1 MTHAV
6 ITLEHVGKTYR
17 HYPNGAARLTELLTG
32 RRKHHAFVSLT
43 DVSFE
48 LNKGEVL
55 GIIGRNGAGKST
67 LLKILAGTL
76 VRTEGTVVVDGRV
89 AALLELGSGF
99 HPDLSG
105 RENIFLYGAV
115 LGLARADI
123 SNRFAEI
130 VAFAGLEDFID
141 RPVKTYSSGM
151 QVRLAFSV
159 ATSVDPDILII
170 DEALSVGDGAFAHK
184 SFERIIQFKE
194 QGKTIVFCSHS
205 LFQVEAICTRVIWLN
220 NGQIAQD
227 GDPKT
232 VCAAYNNQLMGST
245 SDPVSMPNALNTAD
259 MADLTAIHRILD
271 VNLSDNSI
279 PSGKTLA
286 LQCDASDLVVTI
298 DIALA
303 PNLAPPSVIVALVG
317 RDGEA
322 VCSAISRQ
330 DGFYLPDG
338 SSCNHSIR
346 TQLIFPALPLLRGR
360 YTIDVYLMC
369 DRGIHCYEQALKA
382 AELIMDH
389 EGLEQGIVRLPH
401 SWHSLP
407 LVP

>member
-1 MTHAV
+1 MTPV

-17 HYPNGAARLTELLTG
+17 HYPNGAARLTELITG
-32 RRKHHAFVSLT
+32 RKKHHAFVSLT
-43 DVSFE
+43 DISFE

-76 VRTEGTVVVDGRV
+76 MPSTGTVMVDGRV

-105 RENIFLYGAV
+105 RENIYLYGAV
-115 LGLARADI
+115 LGLSRTDI
-123 SNRFAEI
+123 SNRFTEI

-141 RPVKTYSSGM
+141 RPVKSYSSGM

-184 SFERIIQFKE
+184 SFERIIEFKE

-205 LFQVEAICTRVIWLN
+205 LFQVEAICTRVIWIN
-220 NGQIAQD
+220 NGQITQD
-227 GDPKT
+227 GNPKT
-232 VCAAYNNQLMGST
+232 VCAAYNNNLTGSNSDST
-245 SDPVSMPNALNTAD
+245 SKPYAFIPADTAD
-259 MADLTAIHRILD
+259 IAFVHRILD
-271 VNLSDNSI
+271 VTLSSDGQVFGKKLNLV
-279 PSGKTLA
+279 
-286 LQCDASDLVVTI
+286 CEASNLIVLI
-298 DIALA
+298 DIAIVT
-303 PNLAPPSVIVALVG
+303 NLAPPSVIVALVG
-317 RDGEA
+317 HDGEA
-322 VCSAISRQ
+322 VCSAISQQ
-330 DGFYLPDG
+330 DGFYLSEPSG
-338 SSCNHSIR
+338 NHSIR
-346 TQLIFPALPLLRGR
+346 MQLTFPALPLLRGR

-369 DRGIHCYEQALKA
+369 DRGIHCYEQALHA

-401 SWHSLP
+401 SWHSSP
-407 LVP
+407 LTP

>member
-6 ITLEHVGKTYR
+6 VKLEHVCKTYR

-32 RRKHHAFVSLT
+32 RKKHHAFVSLT
-43 DVSFE
+43 DISFK
-48 LNKGEVL
+48 LNQGEVL

-76 VRTEGTVVVDGRV
+76 VPTEGTVVVDGRV

-115 LGLARADI
+115 LGLSRAI
-123 SNRFAEI
+123 IINRFDAI
-130 VAFAGLEDFID
+130 VSFAGLADFID

-184 SFERIIQFKE
+184 SFERIIAFKE
-194 QGKTIVFCSHS
+194 QGKTIVFCSHA
-205 LFQVEAICTRVIWLN
+205 LYQVEAICTRVIWIN
-220 NGQIAQD
+220 HGKIVQD
-227 GDPKT
+227 GNPKT
-232 VCAAYNNQLMGST
+232 VCAAYNDLLTGSA
-245 SDPVSMPNALNTAD
+245 SDSTYKPNAFTTTDSAGLA
-259 MADLTAIHRILD
+259 LVHRILD
-271 VNLSDNSI
+271 VNLSDNGLI
-279 PSGKTLA
+279 LGKTLA
-286 LQCDASDLVVTI
+286 LRCDASDLVITI
-298 DIALA
+298 DIALI

-317 RDGEA
+317 HDGEA

-330 DGFYLPDG
+330 DGFYLPD
-338 SSCNHSIR
+338 SICNQSIR
-346 TQLIFPALPLLRGR
+346 TQLTFPALPLLRGR
-360 YTIDVYLMC
+360 YTLDAYLMC
-369 DRGIHCYEQALKA
+369 DRGIHCYEQALHA

-389 EGLEQGIVRLPH
+389 EGLEQGVVRLPH

-407 LVP
+407 LTP

>member
-1 MTHAV
+1 MTPV
-6 ITLEHVGKTYR
+6 ITLENVGKTYR
-17 HYPNGAARLTELLTG
+17 HYPNGAARLTELITG
-32 RRKHHAFVSLT
+32 RKKHHAFVSLT
-43 DVSFE
+43 DISFE

-55 GIIGRNGAGKST
+55 GVIGRNGAGKST

-76 VRTEGTVVVDGRV
+76 MPSTGTVMVDGRV

-115 LGLARADI
+115 LGLSRADI
-123 SNRFAEI
+123 SNRFADI

-184 SFERIIQFKE
+184 SFERIIEFKE

-205 LFQVEAICTRVIWLN
+205 LFQVEAICTRVIWIN
-220 NGQIAQD
+220 NGQITQE
-227 GDPKT
+227 GNPKT
-232 VCAAYNNQLMGST
+232 VCAAYNNNLIGSNSDSISKPYAFIPADT
-245 SDPVSMPNALNTAD
+245 SDLALV
-259 MADLTAIHRILD
+259 HRILD
-271 VNLSDNSI
+271 VTLSSDGLVFGKKLNLECES
-279 PSGKTLA
+279 
-286 LQCDASDLVVTI
+286 SDLIVLI
-298 DIALA
+298 DIAIVT
-303 PNLAPPSVIVALVG
+303 NLAPPSVIVALVG
-317 RDGEA
+317 HDGEA
-322 VCSAISRQ
+322 VCSAISQQ
-330 DGFYLPDG
+330 DGFYLSEPSG
-338 SSCNHSIR
+338 NHSIR
-346 TQLIFPALPLLRGR
+346 TQLTFPALPLLRGR

-369 DRGIHCYEQALKA
+369 DRGIHCYEQALHA

-401 SWHSLP
+401 SWHSSP
-407 LVP
+407 LTP